1 MKLRWTRLALQDL
14 RHLHEYIAEDNP
26 SAANDMVVRI
36 QDATQRLKNHP
47 QMGRPGRVQG
57 THELVIAGS
66 PYIIAGSPYIVVY
79 ILRASEIQIVAVIH
93 SAMRWPDTFRS
104 EDS

>member
-14 RHLHEYIAEDNP
+14 RDLYEYIAEDNP
-26 SAANDMVVRI
+26 SAANRMVTRI

-66 PYIIAGSPYIVVY
+66 PYIVVY
-79 ILRASEIQIVAVIH
+79 ILGDPEIQIVAVIH

>member
-26 SAANDMVVRI
+26 SAANRMVTRI
-36 QDATQRLKNHP
+36 QDATQRLKKHP

-57 THELVIAGS
+57 TRELF
-66 PYIIAGSPYIVVY
+66 IAGSPYIVVY
-79 ILRASEIQIVAVIH
+79 ILGDSEIQIVAIIH

>member
-26 SAANDMVVRI
+26 SAANRMVTRI

-47 QMGRPGRVQG
+47 RMGRPGRVQG

-66 PYIIAGSPYIVVY
+66 PYIVVY
-79 ILRASEIQIVAVIH
+79 ILGDSEIQIVAVIH

-104 EDS
+104 EHS

>member
-26 SAANDMVVRI
+26 SAANRMVTRI
-36 QDATQRLKNHP
+36 QDATQRLRKHP

-57 THELVIAGS
+57 TRELT
-66 PYIIAGSPYIVVY
+66 VVG
-79 ILRASEIQIVAVIH
+79 AVIDLGKFVL
-93 SAMRWPDTFRS
+93 SQNSILLPFPLLNPDLNIQS
-104 EDS
+104 WQKVIKNL

>member
-1 MKLRWTRLALQDL
+1 MKLKWTRVALQDL

-26 SAANDMVVRI
+26 SAANRMVTRI

-57 THELVIAGS
+57 ARELVIAGS
-66 PYIIAGSPYIVVY
+66 LYIVVY
-79 ILRASEIQIVAVIH
+79 ILGDSEIQIVAIIH
-93 SAMRWPDTFRS
+93 SAVRWPDTFRS

>member
-26 SAANDMVVRI
+26 SAANRMVTRI
-36 QDATQRLKNHP
+36 QDATQRLKKHP

-57 THELVIAGS
+57 TRELV
-66 PYIIAGSPYIVVY
+66 IAGSPYIVVY
-79 ILRASEIQIVAVIH
+79 ILGDSEMQIVAVIH
-93 SAMRWPDTFRS
+93 SAVRWPDTFRS
-104 EDS
+104 EDT

>member
-1 MKLRWTRLALQDL
+1 MKVRWTRLALEDL

-26 SAANDMVVRI
+26 SAASRMVSRI
-36 QDATQRLKNHP
+36 QDAAERLKKHP

-57 THELVIAGS
+57 TRELV
-66 PYIIAGSPYIVVY
+66 IAGSPYIVVY
-79 ILRASEIQIVAVIH
+79 ILGDSEIQIVAVIH

>member
-26 SAANDMVVRI
+26 SAANRMVTRI
-36 QDATQRLKNHP
+36 QDATQRLRKHP

-57 THELVIAGS
+57 TRELV
-66 PYIIAGSPYIVVY
+66 IAGSPYIVVY
-79 ILRASEIQIVAVIH
+79 ILGDSEIQIVAVIH

>member
-1 MKLRWTRLALQDL
+1 MKLRWTRLALHDL

-26 SAANDMVVRI
+26 SAANRMVARI

-47 QMGRPGRVQG
+47 QMGRPGRVPG
-57 THELVIAGS
+57 TRELV
-66 PYIIAGSPYIVVY
+66 IAGSPYIVVY
-79 ILRASEIQIVAVIH
+79 ILGDSEIQIVAVIH

-104 EDS
+104 EDY

>member
-14 RHLHEYIAEDNP
+14 RHMHEYIAEDNS
-26 SAANDMVVRI
+26 SAANRMVTRI

-57 THELVIAGS
+57 TLELVIA
-66 PYIIAGSPYIVVY
+66 ASPYIVIY
-79 ILRASEIQIVAVIH
+79 ILGDSEIQIVAVIH
-93 SAMRWPDTFRS
+93 SAVRWPDAFGS

>member
-26 SAANDMVVRI
+26 SAANRMVTRI
-36 QDATQRLKNHP
+36 QDATERLRKQP

-57 THELVIAGS
+57 TRELV
-66 PYIIAGSPYIVVY
+66 IAGSPYIVVY
-79 ILRASEIQIVAVIH
+79 ILGDSEIQIVAVIH

>member
-14 RHLHEYIAEDNP
+14 RDLYEYIAEDNP
-26 SAANDMVVRI
+26 SAANRMVTRI

-66 PYIIAGSPYIVVY
+66 PYIVVY
-79 ILRASEIQIVAVIH
+79 ILGDSEIQIVAVIH

-104 EDS
+104 EHS